1 MSLDALP
8 QRIARSAALL
18 LAALAMSWPRHGL
31 AAGILHLPRAEL
43 RLEPGKP
50 PGELLAENR
59 GDSPLYLDVEQ
70 QLLLNPGSKPEVLT
84 PVGETE
90 QPSLLVTPNR
100 LILAPGQKYRMN
112 LRILNQPAR
121 TQVWRITFRP
131 RERVTLDPGE
141 ADNSAAPLVIN
152 MAYGVLIYQIAA
164 SAPPG
169 TP

>member
-8 QRIARSAALL
+8 QRIARGAAFLL
-18 LAALAMSWPRHGL
+18 FALALPWPHYAL

-43 RLEPGKP
+43 RLEPGKTP
-50 PGELLAENR
+50 SELLAENR

-70 QLLLNPGSKPEVLT
+70 QLLLNPGSMPEVLV

-90 QPSLLVTPNR
+90 QPDLLVTPNR

-112 LRILNQPAR
+112 LRILNSPAR

-131 RERVTLDPGE
+131 RERVILSPDE
-141 ADNSAAPLVIN
+141 AHGSAAPLVIN
-152 MAYGVLIYQIAA
+152 MAYGVLIYQIAE
-164 SAPPG
+164 SAQP
-169 TP
+169 

>member
-1 MSLDALP
+1 MSLDTLRR
-8 QRIARSAALL
+8 RIARPPSLL
-18 LAALAMSWPRHGL
+18 LAALALSWLQHGV

-59 GDSPLYLDVEQ
+59 GNSPLYLDVKQ
-70 QLLLNPGSKPEVLT
+70 QLLLNPGSMPEVLV

-90 QPSLLVTPNR
+90 QPGLLVTPDR

-112 LRILNQPAR
+112 LRILNTPAR

-131 RERVTLDPGE
+131 RERVMLDTSA
-141 ADNSAAPLVIN
+141 ADGNAAPLIIN
-152 MAYGVLIYQIAA
+152 MAYGVLIYQIAE
-164 SAPPG
+164 SAQP
-169 TP
+169 

>member
-1 MSLDALP
+1 MSLSALL
-8 QRIARSAALL
+8 QRFARRAACL
-18 LAALAMSWPRHGL
+18 LAALALPWPQHGL

-43 RLEPGKP
+43 RLEPGKA

-70 QLLLNPGSKPEVLT
+70 QLLLNPGSMPEVLV

-90 QPSLLVTPNR
+90 QPGLLVTPNR
-100 LILAPGQKYRMN
+100 LIVAPGQKYRMN
-112 LRILNQPAR
+112 LRILNPPAR

-131 RERVTLDPGE
+131 RERVILDPGA
-141 ADNSAAPLVIN
+141 ADNSAAPLIIN
-152 MAYGVLIYQIAA
+152 MAYGVLIYQIAE
-164 SAPPG
+164 SAQPV

>member
-1 MSLDALP
+1 MSLQALLRRTGP
-8 QRIARSAALL
+8 RAALL
-18 LAALAMSWPRHGL
+18 LAALALSWSQHGH
-31 AAGILHLPRAEL
+31 AAGILHLSRAEL
-43 RLEPGKP
+43 RLEPGKT

-70 QLLLNPGSKPEVLT
+70 QLLLNPGAMPEVLV

-90 QPSLLVTPNR
+90 QPGLLVTPNR

-131 RERVTLDPGE
+131 RERVILDPGT
-141 ADNSAAPLVIN
+141 ADSIGAPLLIN
-152 MAYGVLIYQIAA
+152 MAYGVLIYQIAE
-164 SAPPG
+164 SAQP
-169 TP
+169 

>member
-1 MSLDALP
+1 MSLHALP
-8 QRIARSAALL
+8 PRIARLATCF
-18 LAALAMSWPRHGL
+18 LAALALAWSQHGW

-43 RLEPGKP
+43 RLEPGRT

-59 GDSPLYLDVEQ
+59 GDNPLYLDVEQ
-70 QLLLNPGSKPEVLT
+70 QLLLNPGSTPEALV

-112 LRILNQPAR
+112 LRILSTPSR

-131 RERVTLDPGE
+131 RARVILDSGA

-152 MAYGVLIYQIAA
+152 MAYGVLIYQIAE
-164 SAPPG
+164 SARPG